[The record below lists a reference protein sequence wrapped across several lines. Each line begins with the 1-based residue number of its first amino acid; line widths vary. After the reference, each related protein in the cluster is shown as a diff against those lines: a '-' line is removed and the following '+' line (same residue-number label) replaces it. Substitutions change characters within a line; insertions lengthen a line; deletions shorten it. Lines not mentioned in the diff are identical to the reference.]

1 MVRINAILPE
11 ETIKKIDTIAKE
23 EKKSRSKLLREAAEK
38 LIKEYERIKAEQIR
52 KERLMNSIKIQDKLR
67 KKAGK
72 WDGVSEVRKW
82 RELRK

>member
-38 LIKEYERIKAEQIR
+38 LIKEYEGIKAEQIR

>member
-1 MVRINAILPE
+1 
-11 ETIKKIDTIAKE
+11 
-23 EKKSRSKLLREAAEK
+23 
-38 LIKEYERIKAEQIR
+38 
-52 KERLMNSIKIQDKLR
+52 MNSIKIQDKLR

>member
-1 MVRINAILPE
+1 MMRINAILPE

-38 LIKEYERIKAEQIR
+38 LIKEYERIKAEKIR

>member
-11 ETIKKIDTIAKE
+11 DTIKKIDSIAKE

-38 LIKEYERIKAEQIR
+38 LIIENQRQKAEQIR
-52 KERLMNSIKIQDKLR
+52 KERLMKAIKTQDNLR

-72 WDGVSEVRKW
+72 WDGVSEIRKW
-82 RELRK
+82 RELKK

>member
-1 MVRINAILPE
+1 MVRINAILPKD
-11 ETIKKIDTIAKE
+11 TIKKIDSIAKE

-38 LIKEYERIKAEQIR
+38 LILEYERIKAEQIR
-52 KERLMNSIKIQDKLR
+52 KERLMYSIKTQEKLR

-82 RELRK
+82 RELKK

>member
-52 KERLMNSIKIQDKLR
+52 KERLMNSIKIQDELR

>member
-11 ETIKKIDTIAKE
+11 DTIKKIDSIAKE

-38 LIKEYERIKAEQIR
+38 LILEYERIKAEQIR
-52 KERLMNSIKIQDKLR
+52 KERLMHSIETQEKLR

-82 RELRK
+82 RELKK

>member
-11 ETIKKIDTIAKE
+11 ETIKKIDSIAKE

-38 LIKEYERIKAEQIR
+38 LIKEYERIKEEQIR
-52 KERLMNSIKIQDKLR
+52 KEQLMNSIKIQDKLR

-82 RELRK
+82 RKLQK

>member
-11 ETIKKIDTIAKE
+11 DTIKKIDSIAKE

-38 LIKEYERIKAEQIR
+38 LILEYERIKAEQIR
-52 KERLMNSIKIQDKLR
+52 KERLVYSIKTQEKLR
-67 KKAGK
+67 KKARK

-82 RELRK
+82 RELKK

>member
-11 ETIKKIDTIAKE
+11 DTIKIIDTIAKE

-38 LIKEYERIKAEQIR
+38 LIIEYQRQKAEQIR
-52 KERLMNSIKIQDKLR
+52 KEQLTKAIKVQDNLK

-72 WDGVSEVRKW
+72 WDGVSEIRKW
-82 RELRK
+82 RELKK

>member
-11 ETIKKIDTIAKE
+11 DTIKKIDSIAKE

-38 LIKEYERIKAEQIR
+38 LNLEYERIKAEQIR
-52 KERLMNSIKIQDKLR
+52 KEQLMHSIKTQEKLR

-82 RELRK
+82 RELKK

>member
-38 LIKEYERIKAEQIR
+38 LIKEYERIKAEKIR

-72 WDGVSEVRKW
+72 WDGVSEVKKW

>member
-38 LIKEYERIKAEQIR
+38 LINEYERIKAEQIR

-67 KKAGK
+67 EKAGK
-72 WDGVSEVRKW
+72 WNGVSEVRKW

>member
-38 LIKEYERIKAEQIR
+38 LIKEYERIKAEKIR
-52 KERLMNSIKIQDKLR
+52 KERLMNSIKTQDKLR

-72 WDGVSEVRKW
+72 WDGVSEVSKW

>member
-38 LIKEYERIKAEQIR
+38 LITEYERIKAEQIR

>member
-1 MVRINAILPE
+1 MMRINAILPE
-11 ETIKKIDTIAKE
+11 ETIRKIDTIAKE

-38 LIKEYERIKAEQIR
+38 LIKEHEGIKAEKIR